1 MDRLISGISASP
13 GFAVGEC
20 YLLHR
25 GEPVIEERTLEADEI
40 ETEVERFRRAL
51 ETARKEVT
59 ALQRRISRTMGEEG
73 TRIFGVQLMILQDE
87 MVVDA
92 TILGI
97 RESRRNADAV
107 FSEIMCEMRDHLA
120 AASDEYLAQ
129 RAMDID
135 DVRRRVLAQL
145 APGGR
150 LFLRQLRRP
159 VVVVAQELTPSETAL
174 LDPERVLAFVTEAG
188 GRTSHAAIMAR
199 SLGVPAVVGVSRI
212 TERFRTGTLIAVDG
226 TSGQVAVNPDE
237 RLIKFFES
245 QKAIFAELEREL
257 LKLKNLPAVTLDGRE
272 VELSANI
279 EMPDEVER
287 AISFGARGIGLLRTE
302 YLYLDRGELPGEEE
316 QYTDY
321 RDVLERISPDTAII
335 RTFDLGG
342 DKVGAGPVAPLERN
356 PFLGWR
362 AIRVSLAEPDI
373 FQTQLRAILRA
384 SAHGRTKLLF
394 PMIASLE
401 ELRQAKAA
409 LELARAS
416 LRTDGVAFDEEIPVG
431 IMMEVPAAC
440 AIAELLAREADF
452 LSIGTNDLIQYSL
465 AVDRGNPRVAY
476 IYQELHPAILRQI
489 KMTIDAGHKY
499 GRWVGMCGEMS
510 ANPLATMI
518 LLGLGLDEFSMSPAL
533 LPEIKKIIRSCTHAE
548 AKACAGEALE
558 QETVEEVLAVAR
570 RYTKG
575 KLGDLE
581 TDVIESVPITPTLQL
596 PVTGKDSPA
605 PSPVEED

>member
-13 GFAVGEC
+13 GFAVGEA
-20 YLLHR
+20 YILHR
-25 GEPVIEERTLEADEI
+25 GELVIEERILESEDIEAEI
-40 ETEVERFRRAL
+40 KRFRRAL
-51 ETARKEVT
+51 DSARDEIAV
-59 ALQRRISRTMGEEG
+59 LQKRITRSMGEAG
-73 TRIFGVQLMILQDE
+73 ARILGVHLMILDDE
-87 MVVDA
+87 MVVGD
-92 TILGI
+92 TISGI
-97 RESRRNADAV
+97 RESGRNADAV
-107 FSEIMCEMRDHLA
+107 YNEIMSRMRDQLA
-120 AASDEYLAQ
+120 EASDEYLAQ
-129 RAMDID
+129 RAMDIE
-135 DVRRRVLAQL
+135 DVRRRVLVQL

-150 LFLRQLRRP
+150 LFLRQLSRP
-159 VVVVAQELTPSETAL
+159 VVVVAEDLTPSETAM
-174 LDPERVLAFVTEAG
+174 LDPDHVLAFVTEAG

-212 TERFRTGTLIAVDG
+212 TERIQTGSLIAVDG

-257 LKLKNLPAVTLDGRE
+257 LKLKNLPAVTTDGRE

-279 EMPDEVER
+279 ELPDEVDR
-287 AISFGARGIGLLRTE
+287 ALSYGAKGIGLLRTE
-302 YLYLDRGELPGEEE
+302 YLSLGSGELPDEE
-316 QYTDY
+316 QQYADY
-321 RDVLERISPDTAII
+321 RNVLERVAPDSVII

-342 DKVGAGPVAPLERN
+342 DKVGIGPVAPLERN

-362 AIRVSLAEPDI
+362 AIRVSLAEPEI
-373 FQTQLRAILRA
+373 FHTQLRAILRA
-384 SAHGRTKLLF
+384 SAHGHARLLV
-394 PMIASLE
+394 PMICSLE
-401 ELRQAKAA
+401 ELRQVRRA
-409 LELARAS
+409 LEKVRES
-416 LRTDGVAFDEEIPVG
+416 LRADGLAFDEEIPLG

-440 AIAELLAREADF
+440 AIADVLAREADF

-489 KMTIDAGHKY
+489 KMTIDAGHKH

-533 LPEIKKIIRSCTHAE
+533 LPEIKKIVRSCTHAE
-548 AKACAGEALE
+548 AKACAEEALARD
-558 QETVEEVLAVAR
+558 TVEDVVAVAR

-581 TDVIESVPITPTLQL
+581 TDIMES
-596 PVTGKDSPA
+596 A
-605 PSPVEED
+605 PSYPDPPYPENGPIAPASPTEEE

>member
-13 GFAVGEC
+13 GFAVGEA
-20 YLLHR
+20 YLLDR
-25 GEPVIEERTLEADEI
+25 GELVIEERSLESD
-40 ETEVERFRRAL
+40 EVENEIARFRRAL
-51 ETARKEVT
+51 DAAQDQITV
-59 ALQRRISRTMGEEG
+59 LQQRISRTMGENVA
-73 TRIFGVQLMILQDE
+73 RIFGVHMMILKDE
-87 MVVDA
+87 MVVED
-92 TILGI
+92 TIEGI
-97 RESRRNADAV
+97 RSGARNADAV
-107 FSEIMCEMRDHLA
+107 YNEIMSGMRDRLA
-120 AASDEYLAQ
+120 GAEDEYLAQ
-129 RAMDID
+129 RAMDIE
-135 DVRRRVLAQL
+135 DVRHRVLVQL

-150 LFLRQLRRP
+150 IFLRQLSRP
-159 VVVVAQELTPSETAL
+159 VVVVAEDLTPSETAM
-174 LDPERVLAFVTEAG
+174 LDPEHVLAFVTEAG

-212 TERFRTGTLIAVDG
+212 TERIQSGALIAVDG

-279 EMPDEVER
+279 EVPEEVER
-287 AISFGARGIGLLRTE
+287 AISFGAKGIGLLRTE
-302 YLYLDRGELPGEEE
+302 YLYLGRGELPDEEQ

-321 RDVLERISPDTAII
+321 RRVLEQAAPDSVII

-342 DKVGAGPVAPLERN
+342 DKMGLGPIGPLERN

-373 FQTQLRAILRA
+373 FDTQLRAILRA
-384 SAHGRTKLLF
+384 SAYGKAKLLL
-394 PMIASLE
+394 PMIGSLE
-401 ELRQAKAA
+401 ELRQARAA
-409 LELARAS
+409 L
-416 LRTDGVAFDEEIPVG
+416 DGVQAELRAEGVSFNEEIPVG

-440 AIAELLAREADF
+440 AIADLLAREADF

-476 IYQELHPAILRQI
+476 IFQELHPAVLRQI
-489 KMTIDAGHKY
+489 KMTIDAGHRH

-533 LPEIKKIIRSCTHAE
+533 IPEIKKIVRSCKHAE
-548 AKACAGEALE
+548 AKACAEEALL
-558 QETVEEVLAVAR
+558 QETVEGVVGVAR

-581 TDVIESVPITPTLQL
+581 TDAIESIPSYPAAVTAEEAGGTATP
-596 PVTGKDSPA
+596 A
-605 PSPVEED
+605 AEEE